1 MITVGS
7 QQCLGGLT
15 QSIAYYWIF
24 IIKLLGVG
32 TLPPVLTVLPR
43 HGRDV
48 QVAGLG
54 GGVLTG
60 PTGPSVHGVVV
71 GVQLQSLVIIHLKA
85 AQKMVEAF
93 SLRQLIF

>member
-1 MITVGS
+1 M
-7 QQCLGGLT
+7 
-15 QSIAYYWIF
+15 
-24 IIKLLGVG
+24 G

-54 GGVLTG
+54 GGV
-60 PTGPSVHGVVV
+60 PTGPRVHGVVV
-71 GVQLQSLVIIHLKA
+71 RVELKRAVIIHLKA